1 MIPTKLTEILQANG
15 WNFRQLAGEFD
26 PRTGHG
32 FAVEDIS
39 GLWRVSVWLDR
50 VTLMGPMVT
59 GGGFPIARFVEVE
72 RRNVGPFGWAT
83 TVAAVLN
90 SHGFTTSVTNP
101 RYMRART

>member
-1 MIPTKLTEILQANG
+1 MSPTKLIETLRENG
-15 WNFRQLAGEFD
+15 WNYCPYGELD
-26 PRTGHG
+26 PKTGKG
-32 FAVEDIS
+32 FAAEDIS
-39 GLWRVSVWLDR
+39 GLWRVSVLADR
-50 VTLMGPMVT
+50 VMLMGPLVHPH
-59 GGGFPIARFVEVE
+59 GFPIAQFIDVE